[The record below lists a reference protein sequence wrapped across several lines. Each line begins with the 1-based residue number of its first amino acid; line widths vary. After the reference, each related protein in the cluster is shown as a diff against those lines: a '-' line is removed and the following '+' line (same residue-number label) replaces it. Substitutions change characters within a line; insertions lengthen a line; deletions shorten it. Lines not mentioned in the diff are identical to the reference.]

1 MFICVV
7 MTETKFTSNWRLT
20 CRKCEGDVP
29 IDSYCCP
36 HCGVRLSETISIVSP
51 ILIYIDEDGNRVERN
66 PSVEELEYFLMIKER
81 LDRIWPY
88 LFGKRILDESKGN
101 AKPGSVHWME
111 ENALDRILEERL
123 QYSLRNQGRP
133 PHAYRDGVKWK
144 SDWKR
149 YYRRL
154 RERGLP
160 ISQAVQLAEKKTEE
174 RGIDQYQGLGSR
186 FRLRIEDVLGL

>member
-1 MFICVV
+1 

-36 HCGVRLSETISIVSP
+36 HCGVRIHCGVLP

-66 PSVEELEYFLMIKER
+66 PSIEELEYFLMIKQR
-81 LDRIWPY
+81 LDQIWPC
-88 LFGKRILDESKGN
+88 LFGKWIISESKGN
-101 AKPGSVHWME
+101 AKPGGVHWME

-123 QYSLRNQGRP
+123 QYSLRNKGRP

-144 SDWKR
+144 SDWKK

-174 RGIDQYQGLGSR
+174 QGTDQYLKSK
-186 FRLRIEDVLGL
+186 FRLRIEDALGL